1 MSAWK
6 DRSRG
11 LTAPL
16 VRVAGPLQ
24 ARARTLLEG
33 LTPRDRMLLYLLVIA
48 GTTAL
53 VVLGGLGLRG
63 NLDRLQGEI
72 DTRKGQLSMVQE
84 MQREWREGQATLG
97 QLEEKVTAH
106 AATSFSAFLEKCA
119 DRVAIR
125 DNLKQVKELSTAT
138 TDTLEERQYAVTVSR
153 VTLDQLVGFLYEV
166 ETAGYPLRVLSTKIK
181 TAVVGGQS
189 LLDVT
194 LEISSFRL
202 IEASPGGDEP

>member
-1 MSAWK
+1 
-6 DRSRG
+6 
-11 LTAPL
+11 
-16 VRVAGPLQ
+16 
-24 ARARTLLEG
+24 
-33 LTPRDRMLLYLLVIA
+33 MLLYLLVIA